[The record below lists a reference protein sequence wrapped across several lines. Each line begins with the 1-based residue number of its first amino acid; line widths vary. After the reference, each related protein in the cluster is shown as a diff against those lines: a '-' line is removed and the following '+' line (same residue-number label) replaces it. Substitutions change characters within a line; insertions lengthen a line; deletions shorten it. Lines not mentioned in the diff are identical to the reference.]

1 MFFIFGF
8 PILEVLVFFLA
19 IGGDP
24 KGLRVAVVDE
34 ELGNF
39 IDCKEY
45 SLFNPTEP
53 ILHRDETCDYRGL
66 SCNYLNRIN
75 ETKVDYHSE
84 EPQLR
89 LSDMKYQPV
98 HKKLPSQQLLFLYD
112 VKFKT
117 GNNENLKSTL
127 SI

>member
-8 PILEVLVFFLA
+8 PILEVVVFFLA

-24 KGLRVAVVDE
+24 KALKLAVVDE

-39 IDCKEY
+39 TSCTEY

-53 ILHRDETCDYRGL
+53 ILHSNETCDYHGL

-75 ETKVDYHSE
+75 QTKVRYHSE
-84 EPQLR
+84 EAQNR
-89 LSDMKYQPV
+89 LSDMECQNVNQSARK
-98 HKKLPSQQLLFLYD
+98 SQ
-112 VKFKT
+112 V
-117 GNNENLKSTL
+117 NNCYL
-127 SI
+127 